1 MNGYIADILNKYA
14 NIGIDENLY
23 KLEELINYKL
33 EKFYFDEGTSEIF
46 KRYFINKRENYLY
59 KR

>member
-1 MNGYIADILNKYA
+1 MNGYIEDILNKYA

-33 EKFYFDEGTSEIF
+33 EKFYFDYSHYIS
-46 KRYFINKRENYLY
+46 ILNKDS
-59 KR
+59 K